1 MLRDPNNTYEDISR
15 HLKERGYDI
24 SRWAVA
30 RYGAG
35 FFACMQRMRV
45 VEEKARTLTEGE
57 EAPEHFFMLERA
69 ASKLLSEKVISL
81 LLAEEMDVKD
91 LSRMLGDFSRHQSSG
106 VRREKLKADLAEKMG
121 KTAEAVKKT
130 KKPKGLSEH
139 AAAEIRKKIL
149 GLDS

>member
-1 MLRDPNNTYEDISR
+1 MLLDPNNTYEDISR

-35 FFACMQRMRV
+35 FFASMQKMRV

-57 EAPEHFFMLERA
+57 EAPEDFFVLERA

-91 LSRMLGDFSRHQSSG
+91 LSRMLADFARHQSSG
-106 VRREKLKADLAEKMG
+106 VRREKVKADLAEKAA
-121 KTAEAVKKT
+121 KAVKKT
-130 KKPKGLSEH
+130 DEPKGLSER
-139 AAAEIRKKIL
+139 AAAEIREKIL
-149 GLDS
+149 GIDP